1 MPSDAAAGSS
11 IAAFAR
17 PDYARAGAEMGTNPR
32 IRALGETVLRV
43 KEDRRCRW
51 RSLHVRDPEVNVPE
65 LVCFDEA
72 MGC

>member
-1 MPSDAAAGSS
+1 
-11 IAAFAR
+11 
-17 PDYARAGAEMGTNPR
+17 MGTNPR